1 MTSISVI
8 AVNKDKAVE
17 ILESILNEHID
28 EVWEYYK
35 EGYWDKDDFRN
46 EPEDGNDCIQGF
58 RKWDYDQYLNGAYH
72 YGFVLGLEE
81 AIRQIR
87 YQSEG

>member
-17 ILESILNEHID
+17 IIESILKEHVD

-81 AIRQIR
+81 AIRHIR
-87 YQSEG
+87 YESEG

>member
-1 MTSISVI
+1 MAVI

-17 ILESILNEHID
+17 ILESILKEHID

-35 EGYWDKDDFRN
+35 EGYWDKDDFRF
-46 EPEDGNDCIQGF
+46 EPEEGYDCIEGF
-58 RKWDYDQYLNGAYH
+58 RKWDFDQYMNGAYH

-81 AIRQIR
+81 AIRHIR
-87 YQSEG
+87 NASEE

>member
-1 MTSISVI
+1 M
-8 AVNKDKAVE
+8 NKDKAVE
-17 ILESILNEHID
+17 IVESIINEHVD

-35 EGYWDKDDFRN
+35 DGYWDRDDFRN
-46 EPEDGNDCIQGF
+46 EPEDGNDCIESF
-58 RKWDYDQYLNGAYH
+58 RKWDFDQYLNGAYH

-87 YQSEG
+87 NASEE

>member
-1 MTSISVI
+1 MI

-17 ILESILNEHID
+17 ILESILNEHVD

>member
-1 MTSISVI
+1 M
-8 AVNKDKAVE
+8 NKDKAVK
-17 ILESILNEHID
+17 ILESILNEHVD

-81 AIRQIR
+81 AIRHIR
-87 YQSEG
+87 YASEEEE

>member
-58 RKWDYDQYLNGAYH
+58 RKWDYDQYLTGAYL

>member
-17 ILESILNEHID
+17 ILESILNEHLD

>member
-58 RKWDYDQYLNGAYH
+58 RKWDYAQYLNGAYH